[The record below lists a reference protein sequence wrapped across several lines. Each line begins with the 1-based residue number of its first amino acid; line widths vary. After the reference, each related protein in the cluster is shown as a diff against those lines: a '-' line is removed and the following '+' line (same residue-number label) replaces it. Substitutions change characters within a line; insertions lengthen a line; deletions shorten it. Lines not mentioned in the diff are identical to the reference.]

1 MNIIDFAMVFTVDL
15 LPCLLHILRGNSGEW
30 KYNGTSE
37 RIFIK

>member
-1 MNIIDFAMVFTVDL
+1 MNIIDSAMVSAVDL
-15 LPCLLHILRGNSGEW
+15 LPCLFHILRGDSGEW